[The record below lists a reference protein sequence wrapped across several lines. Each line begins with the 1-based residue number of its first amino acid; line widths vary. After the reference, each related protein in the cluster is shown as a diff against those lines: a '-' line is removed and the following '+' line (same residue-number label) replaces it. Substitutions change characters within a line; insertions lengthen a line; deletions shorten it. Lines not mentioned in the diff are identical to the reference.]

1 MKQLRS
7 HLDHTCNTGNAN
19 NTGSTG
25 NTDHARHI
33 QEYTLQCRAG
43 LISGIG
49 RIIPGFGHAVLRVP
63 DPRVGALLSFAEDDS
78 VLSTFMREYGNMGI
92 CCQGLCRTFRY
103 MAMLLICSIVFI
115 LHISI
120 AQYHTT
126 ILIITHLY
134 LSTPK
139 STLNQP

>member
-78 VLSTFMREYGNMGI
+78 VLSTFMREYGNMG
-92 CCQGLCRTFRY
+92 
-103 MAMLLICSIVFI
+103 MLSGVM
-115 LHISI
+115 S
-120 AQYHTT
+120 YV
-126 ILIITHLY
+126 
-134 LSTPK
+134 
-139 STLNQP
+139 